1 MKRTRTA
8 PADSAETATYLKNLI
23 ASDQLKASVTET
35 GSDPGT
41 WVLRFAEEMAEAP
54 SEAQIYEDFTNA
66 QGRMNQLAA
75 HLKESDRKLS
85 LTREYLDWAKKMEKS
100 AAVGHG
106 GDPDDLIAA
115 DEDVMMDT

>member
-1 MKRTRTA
+1 MRRTKTA
-8 PADSAETATYLKNLI
+8 PADSAETAAYVKNLI

-41 WVLRFAEEMAEAP
+41 WVLRFAEEMAGAP

-66 QGRMNQLAA
+66 QGRMNKLAA

-100 AAVGHG
+100 AAVGPG
-106 GDPDDLIAA
+106 GDDLTAA